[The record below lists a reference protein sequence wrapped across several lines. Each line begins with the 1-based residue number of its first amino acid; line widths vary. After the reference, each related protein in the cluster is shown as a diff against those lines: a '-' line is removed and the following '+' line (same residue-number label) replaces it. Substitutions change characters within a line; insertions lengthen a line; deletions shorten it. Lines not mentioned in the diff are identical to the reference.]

1 MSAHVVVIDATARRA
16 TVKTTPTKHLT
27 DVLQEACSKLG
38 YNPNQ
43 YALKHNGKQL
53 DLSLSYRLSGLIP
66 GAKLELVQL
75 SRSPSVVTVAL
86 QLPESEAR
94 GAPNGRILDK
104 FPSSTTLWLVLRK
117 FEAGVAGAGPLRNLT
132 ARGVPA
138 TTDGDSGAGSL
149 FYEIPV
155 LRILEREL
163 SSFADLQKT
172 LAQLGFNSG
181 NVLMRL
187 SFRQTEDPLHV
198 AMTKIA
204 EYFKA
209 SEDEMPAPTPNEAPA
224 TPGEETN
231 NGTQQQ
237 LSGSDQAEASSE
249 PTVASVD
256 DQDTLMP
263 DASEHPTLMST
274 PERPIAVFSPPSANT
289 PSSAQIPYNEE
300 DYVPSVEHAK
310 AHQRLLNQSSRNQR
324 LLTDAEIAAKAAAEE
339 KRRSAIRE
347 VDVKVRFP
355 DQSQIVAKFG
365 PFDSGKSLYGFV
377 RNCLD
382 SAFSGEKFNLNI
394 FSGPTASH
402 PGSPS
407 TLPESDQTLIQDLG
421 LAGRVL
427 VNFTWADGVSSAQRR
442 TNLLR
447 PELRSKAQELKVEQ
461 PLEPKEE
468 PSARKTE
475 EGPSGSGDGKPGGAK
490 KSGGIPKWLKLPGKK

>member
-1 MSAHVVVIDATARRA
+1 MSQAASRRHVAR
-16 TVKTTPTKHLT
+16 LT
-27 DVLQEACSKLG
+27 LSTR
-38 YNPNQ
+38 
-43 YALKHNGKQL
+43 HNGKQL
-53 DLSLSYRLSGLIP
+53 DLSLSYRLSGLTT
-66 GAKLELVQL
+66 GAKLELVQA

-86 QLPESEAR
+86 QLPESEAH

-138 TTDGDSGAGSL
+138 TTDGNSGAGSL

-198 AMTKIA
+198 AMAKIA
-204 EYFKA
+204 EYFKE
-209 SEDEMPAPTPNEAPA
+209 SEDKMPAPIPTQTPAPPGDEA
-224 TPGEETN
+224 N
-231 NGTQQQ
+231 HGTQQQ
-237 LSGSDQAEASSE
+237 ITSSYQPGASNE
-249 PTVASVD
+249 PTVSSAGN
-256 DQDTLMP
+256 QDTPIP
-263 DASEHPTLMST
+263 DAPEQSAPAST
-274 PERPIAVFSPPSANT
+274 IERPVTVFCPPSANT

-300 DYVPSVEHAK
+300 DYVPSIEHAK
-310 AHQRLLNQSSRNQR
+310 AHQRVLNQTSRNQR
-324 LLTDAEIAAKAAAEE
+324 LPTDAEIAAKAAAEE
-339 KRRSAIRE
+339 KRRSSIRE
-347 VDVKVRFP
+347 VEVKVRFP
-355 DQSQIVAKFG
+355 DQSQIVVKFG
-365 PFDSGKSLYGFV
+365 PSDSGKSLYGFV

-382 SAFSGEKFNLNI
+382 SSFTAEKFNLNI

-427 VNFTWADGVSSAQRR
+427 VNFTWADGVSSEERR

-447 PELRSKAQELKVEQ
+447 PKLREKAQEIKVEQ

-468 PSARKTE
+468 RPAPKTE
-475 EGPSGSGDGKPGGAK
+475 EGTSGPGDSKPGGAK
-490 KSGGIPKWLKLPGKK
+490 KNGGIPKWLKLPGKK